1 MMDKI
6 YLNDLTIGTTWT
18 SREHTLTEADIIEF
32 AQQYDPQPFHTDPE
46 RAKDSFFGT
55 LVASGWQTACLT
67 MRLMVETIPIATGLI
82 GASGSVKWGR
92 PTYPNDRIPELVDS
106 LSDHYDQVVGA
117 RRSRRPRRT
126 RRGVPSR
133 SRAHGSPST
142 PSRAGQRPAP
152 RGSRRASAPRRA
164 RPRAP
169 PCIARDDAAINA
181 LMLSDA
187 SS

>member
-1 MMDKI
+1 MDKI

-92 PTYPNDRIPELVDS
+92 PTYPNDRIHVVAKVVDIKRSTSKPNQGIVTVQIDTINQDGEFAQQFTCNMLAFDRPEADVK
-106 LSDHYDQVVGA
+106 
-117 RRSRRPRRT
+117 
-126 RRGVPSR
+126 
-133 SRAHGSPST
+133 
-142 PSRAGQRPAP
+142 
-152 RGSRRASAPRRA
+152 
-164 RPRAP
+164 
-169 PCIARDDAAINA
+169 
-181 LMLSDA
+181 
-187 SS
+187 

>member
-6 YLNDLTIGTTWT
+6 YLNDLTVGTTWT

-92 PTYPNDRIPELVDS
+92 PTYPNDRIHVVAEVVDIKRSTSKPNQGIVTVQIDTINQDGEFAQQFTCNMLAFYRPEADVK
-106 LSDHYDQVVGA
+106 
-117 RRSRRPRRT
+117 
-126 RRGVPSR
+126 
-133 SRAHGSPST
+133 
-142 PSRAGQRPAP
+142 
-152 RGSRRASAPRRA
+152 
-164 RPRAP
+164 
-169 PCIARDDAAINA
+169 
-181 LMLSDA
+181 
-187 SS
+187 

>member
-1 MMDKI
+1 MDKI

-55 LVASGWQTACLT
+55 LVSSGWQTACLT

-92 PTYPNDRIPELVDS
+92 PTYPNDRIHVVAKVVDIKRSTSKPNQGIVTVQIHTINQDGEFAQQFTCNMLAFDRPEADVK
-106 LSDHYDQVVGA
+106 
-117 RRSRRPRRT
+117 
-126 RRGVPSR
+126 
-133 SRAHGSPST
+133 
-142 PSRAGQRPAP
+142 
-152 RGSRRASAPRRA
+152 
-164 RPRAP
+164 
-169 PCIARDDAAINA
+169 
-181 LMLSDA
+181 
-187 SS
+187 

>member
-1 MMDKI
+1 MDKI

-67 MRLMVETIPIATGLI
+67 MRLMVKTIPIATGLI

-92 PTYPNDRIPELVDS
+92 PTYPNDRIHVVAKVVDIKRSTSKPNQGIVTVQIDTINQDGEFAQQFTCNMLAFDHPEADVK
-106 LSDHYDQVVGA
+106 
-117 RRSRRPRRT
+117 
-126 RRGVPSR
+126 
-133 SRAHGSPST
+133 
-142 PSRAGQRPAP
+142 
-152 RGSRRASAPRRA
+152 
-164 RPRAP
+164 
-169 PCIARDDAAINA
+169 
-181 LMLSDA
+181 
-187 SS
+187 